1 MKKRFLS
8 LFLAVLSTVAVGL
21 SGCDA
26 ITDKFDKAKYNN
38 APDYSDSTL
47 QYDFYGYSSL
57 IDGWNI
63 DGMSFD
69 VDEDYLSVERIK
81 EYKDAGMTIYFPQ
94 SAAAFNGTVPF
105 EQSEAKRAMDTALEA
120 GMDKVILM
128 DPRIQTLSKPAK
140 ENAVGLIGEGK
151 QFASEEE
158 LDAMIASYL
167 EPYKD
172 HEAFYGVML
181 GDEPFY
187 YHTENYGQV
196 YRSIKRVM
204 PECYIQY
211 NLNPITAGTT
221 INADGQRNIDIR
233 FPALEEG
240 DEGYGAAINSMEE
253 LIARYKKYLRGFMDA
268 TGASYI
274 QYDQYPFRSA
284 EKADEYY
291 LLGLQVVAELAK
303 EYDAEFYFVT
313 QTYGQTDG
321 LSNPR
326 MLSEADLYW
335 LNNMLV
341 GFGIKQIS
349 YFTYFTKADNNAE
362 HFIDGNSFITW
373 AGKKTNIYYWMQ
385 QIMSEEQKFAPVV
398 LNFEY
403 TTSKIYTKMPAVF
416 NPAHALKTI
425 QTADF
430 KAITEVSIDKELA
443 LVTELYD
450 EAKGYYMYMIQNIID
465 PIYRGSK
472 TYQTTTVTFGEE
484 YKYAAVYTKGEREL
498 VKLSKNGTLTFEQT
512 PGQAA
517 YVIPYA

>member
-8 LFLAVLSTVAVGL
+8 MFMAVLSTMTIAL
-21 SGCDA
+21 SSGCDA
-26 ITDKFDKAKYNN
+26 LSSFSKIPEG
-38 APDYSDSTL
+38 PDYSSSNL
-47 QYDFYGYSSL
+47 QFDFYGYSAL

-63 DGMSFD
+63 DGTSYD
-69 VDEDYLSVERIK
+69 VEEDYLSVERIK

-94 SAAAFNGTVPF
+94 SAAAFNGSVPF

-120 GMDKVILM
+120 GIDKVILM
-128 DPRIQTLSKPAK
+128 DPRIQGLSKPAK

-151 QFASEEE
+151 QFATEAD
-158 LDAMIASYL
+158 LDATIASYL

-211 NLNPITAGTT
+211 NLNPITAGTG
-221 INADGQRNIDIR
+221 INSAEGKRNIDVR
-233 FPALEEG
+233 FPELVEG
-240 DEGYGAAINSMEE
+240 DEGYGAKQDSVDE
-253 LIARYKKYLRGFMDA
+253 LIARYKKYIRGFMDA

-274 QYDQYPFRSA
+274 QYDQYPFRHA
-284 EKADEYY
+284 DKTDEYY
-291 LLGLQVVAELAK
+291 LLGLQVVSELVK

-321 LSNPR
+321 VTNPR

-373 AGKKTNIYYWMQ
+373 RGKKTSIYYTMQ
-385 QIMSEEQKFAPVV
+385 QIMAEEQKLAPTI

-403 TTSKIYTKMPAVF
+403 TTSKVLMSLPTVYNANFAMKTLELADF
-416 NPAHALKTI
+416 TALKEVTI
-425 QTADF
+425 N
-430 KAITEVSIDKELA
+430 KEVG

-450 EAKGYYMYMIQNIID
+450 AEKQNYLYMVQNIVD
-465 PIYRGSK
+465 PIYKGSK
-472 TYQTTTVTFGEE
+472 AYQTTVLTFNEQ
-484 YKYAAVYTKGEREL
+484 YQYAVLFEKGERRL
-498 VKLSKNGTLTFEQT
+498 VKLEKGGMLTLKHR
-512 PGQAA
+512 PGEAT
-517 YVIPYA
+517 YVIPY